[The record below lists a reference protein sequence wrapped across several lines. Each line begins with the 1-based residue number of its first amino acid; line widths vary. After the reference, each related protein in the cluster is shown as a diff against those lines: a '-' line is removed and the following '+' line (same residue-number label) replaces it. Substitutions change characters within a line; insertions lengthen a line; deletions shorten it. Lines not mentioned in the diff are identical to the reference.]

1 MKGAVPAKLMIT
13 SAFKQVS
20 WIESFRSAA
29 DALGSSLR
37 IFAASTDPES
47 SPACLLADGAVGV
60 PPAEHPSYVE
70 RLLAACIRL
79 EIDLLVPGSP
89 RELLKLAASRPLFE
103 ANGTTV
109 AVSGHETVALSRDP
123 LALDNV
129 AVSAGAMPRGLVERD
144 DVVRRPND
152 FGWPMVVVPRYWL
165 DHELKAVRLNHPREL
180 PRIPPTAPVLLATRR
195 RGWRTVVSAFFNE
208 HGELEWRGAMRTGT
222 LRGGSIP
229 FAETIDDNAATDLVD
244 RMAPHLTEAAGAV
257 IFDFCDDG
265 GGNLT
270 LENMVPVLPKEFSLV
285 DRAGSA
291 LARRVLLLGTDGP
304 TLPGPQ
310 WRAGVRY
317 LSYPSSMIVVRA
329 KGTDPQ
335 VATLQ

>member
-1 MKGAVPAKLMIT
+1 MKSAIPARLMIT
-13 SAFKQVS
+13 SAFQQVS

-29 DALGSSLR
+29 EALGSSLR
-37 IFAASTDPES
+37 IFAACTDPES
-47 SPACLLADGAVGV
+47 SPACLLADAAVGL
-60 PPAEHPSYVE
+60 PPVEHPNYVE

-109 AVSGHETVALSRDP
+109 AVSGHEVVALSRDP

-129 AVSAGAMPRGLVERD
+129 AVRAGATPRGLVERE
-144 DVVRRPND
+144 DVIRRPND
-152 FGWPMVVVPRYWL
+152 FAWPMEVVPRTWL
-165 DHELKAVRLNHPREL
+165 DQELTAVRLNHPREL
-180 PRIPPTAPVLLATRR
+180 PRIPSAAPVLLTTLR
-195 RGWRTVVSAFFNE
+195 RGWKTVVSAFFNG

-229 FAETIDDNAATDLVD
+229 FAETIEDNAATDLVD
-244 RMAPHLTEAAGAV
+244 RMAPHLGQAAGAV
-257 IFDFCDDG
+257 IFDFCDEG
-265 GGNLT
+265 SGNLT
-270 LENMVPVLPKEFSLV
+270 LENLVPVLPKEFSLV

-304 TLPGPQ
+304 AVPGPQ

-329 KGTDPQ
+329 KGADSPA
-335 VATLQ
+335 ATLQ